1 MHCWKIVNVERDFG
15 TTRIFLL
22 SVILFILSFSFCYVS
37 LSFNRTISYTD
48 AYFGYFLGVLLCIY
62 PLHKAFHYLLL
73 IDYTK
78 HMKLKIKLKFLSLP
92 FIHLKVNRFVPK
104 YRYISSLLAP
114 FILLN
119 GFLLYIGTLLPAYT
133 HYVSLLIGLNCLICL
148 IDLLNVKGMIRAP
161 HNAIIE
167 ETPKG
172 YEVLVPLDTKQ

>member
-1 MHCWKIVNVERDFG
+1 MHCWKIVNVDRDFG
-15 TTRIFLL
+15 TTRIVLL

-37 LSFNRTISYTD
+37 LSLNRTISYTD
-48 AYFGYFLGVLLCIY
+48 AYFGYFLGALFGIY
-62 PLHKAFHYLLL
+62 PLHKFFHFLLL
-73 IDYTK
+73 IDYSK
-78 HMKLKIKLKFLSLP
+78 HMKLKIKLRFLSLP

-104 YRYISSLLAP
+104 YRYISSLLSP

-119 GFLLYIGTLLPAYT
+119 GLLLYFATLLPLYT
-133 HYVSLLIGLNCLICL
+133 HYVSILIGANCLFCL

-172 YEVLVPLDTKQ
+172 YEVLVPLDTKN